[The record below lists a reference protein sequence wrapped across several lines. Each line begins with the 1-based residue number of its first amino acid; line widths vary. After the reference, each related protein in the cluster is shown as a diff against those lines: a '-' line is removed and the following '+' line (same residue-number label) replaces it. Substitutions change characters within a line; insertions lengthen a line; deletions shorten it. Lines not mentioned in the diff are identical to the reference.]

1 MRIFYWTAN
10 LLPYPSNNV
19 PEPYESHTIMS
30 THLAHT
36 ALPLALS
43 ALLLG
48 SAIPANAA
56 GEVRSSANGLNYGP
70 SAATETACK
79 ASKLATA
86 ADRWIE
92 ANGVSVETGDWRRL
106 QLSFIPGVSTDAFH
120 IAMNEGG
127 SSALALVE
135 IQDADGGWRKVWE
148 GQMPAPAAGFGQACF
163 ERQLE
168 KKQVVRALR
177 FTFRNG
183 RGGIDVNHA
192 ALLGR

>member
-1 MRIFYWTAN
+1 MTLHR
-10 LLPYPSNNV
+10 V
-19 PEPYESHTIMS
+19 
-30 THLAHT
+30 HT

-48 SAIPANAA
+48 AAIPANAA
-56 GEVRSSANGLNYGP
+56 GEVRSSANGLYYGP

-79 ASKLATA
+79 ASKLAAA

-92 ANGVSVETGDWRRL
+92 ANGVSVETGDKRRL
-106 QLSFIPGVSTDAFH
+106 QLIFIPELSTDAFH
-120 IAMNEGG
+120 IAMNEAG
-127 SSALALVE
+127 SNGLALVE

-148 GQMPAPAAGFGQACF
+148 GQMPPPAAGFGRVCL

-177 FTFRNG
+177 FTFRNEP
-183 RGGIDVNHA
+183 GGIEVNHA
-192 ALLGR
+192 ALLRR